1 MRQAVTAERIRQL
14 LDRFGKVQGAKGR
27 IYLNGGATAVLLGW
41 RESTIDVDLRL
52 EAGVEAAL
60 RQTTA
65 LKEELKINIELASP
79 LDFIPALPDW
89 EARSI
94 FIERIGEIDFYHL
107 DLYSQLLAK
116 IERSHSQ
123 DQIDIGAM
131 LGRKLV
137 DAKLALQLFEQIESE
152 LYRFPAI
159 DAKAFQEKVIA
170 TLKPFLG

>member
-52 EAGVEAAL
+52 EAGVEAVL

-65 LKEELKINIELASP
+65 LKEELKELASP

-137 DAKLALQLFEQIESE
+137 DAKLALQLFEQIEPE

-159 DAKAFQEKVIA
+159 DAKSFQEKVIA